1 MRGYDRRQSMS
12 CSPGSKGRSAAP
24 AAVPV
29 TAADVRAARFAKKM
43 RGYAPMEVDEA
54 LRGAGSRP
62 PLTEGYTPV
71 RLIGPT
77 TAISLPAVSWSSI
90 LSDTE

>member
-1 MRGYDRRQSMS
+1 MS

-24 AAVPV
+24 AAAIPV

-54 LRGAGSRP
+54 LRGAADELERQAP
-62 PLTEGYTPV
+62 
-71 RLIGPT
+71 
-77 TAISLPAVSWSSI
+77 
-90 LSDTE
+90 